1 MRIST
6 VTIYEQSVSS
16 LNRQQ
21 SDYLRVGQQ
30 IASGRRVVNPSDD
43 PQAAARTVG
52 VQQAKALDE
61 QYARARVS
69 VRNTLSQE
77 ESTLSSTSD
86 AIARAKTLLVQAG
99 NGTLSDA
106 NRDAISKELQG
117 IYESLIGQANS
128 TDGNGH
134 YLFGG
139 YQDSSPPFQK
149 DAATG
154 KVTYVGDSNAHM
166 QQVDSARWLSGVDA
180 GKDIFLSVPSGSGY
194 VARAERSD
202 GSANTGSLTFSG
214 PSVVDSTAG
223 GYGNPFTLSFSV
235 VSGQTYYSIDGGTAQ
250 PYQAGQGISYNGLSL
265 SLDGAPDSGD
275 ELQVKP
281 AAQGN
286 TSLFSTLEQAISV
299 LASSTDTAQGKA
311 RLQNTLNSAGSELD
325 NSLENILS
333 VRASI
338 GARLNE
344 LDTLDSMGNNR
355 TMNYEQVLS
364 DTLNLDYNKAI
375 SEYSLRQVGLQAAQK
390 SFVDVQKLSLFN
402 QI

>member
-21 SDYLRVGQQ
+21 SEYLRVGQQ
-30 IASGRRVVNPSDD
+30 IASGRKVVNPSDD
-43 PQAAARTVG
+43 PQAASMTVG

-77 ESTLSSTSD
+77 ESTLNDASD
-86 AIARAKTLLVQAG
+86 AISRARTLLVQAG

-106 NRDAISKELQG
+106 NRDAIGKELQG

-149 DAATG
+149 VAG
-154 KVTYVGDSNAHM
+154 KVTYIGDSNSRQ
-166 QQVDSARWLSGVDA
+166 QQVDSARWLSGVDS
-180 GKDIFLSVPSGSGY
+180 GKDIFLSVPNGSGY

-214 PSVVDSTAG
+214 PDVVDSTAS

-235 VSGQTYYSIDGGTAQ
+235 VSGQTYYSIDGGAAQ
-250 PYQAGQGISYNGLSL
+250 PYQAGQSISYNGLSL
-265 SLDGAPDSGD
+265 GLSGAPDNGD

-281 AAQGN
+281 AVQGN
-286 TSLFSTLEQAISV
+286 TSLFATLEQAISV
-299 LASSTDTAQGKA
+299 LSSPTTTPQGKA
-311 RLQNTLNSAGSELD
+311 QLQNTLNSAGRELD

-344 LDTLDSMGNNR
+344 LDTLDTMGDNR
-355 TMNYEQVLS
+355 TLNYEQVLS
-364 DTLNLDYNKAI
+364 DRLNLDYNKAI